1 MVPTHIWRDD
11 TSCSR
16 VVVRRNIE
24 AVALVA
30 SGFTF
35 HDVSI
40 V

>member
-1 MVPTHIWRDD
+1 
-11 TSCSR
+11 

>member
-1 MVPTHIWRDD
+1 MTL
-11 TSCSR
+11 R
-16 VVVRRNIE
+16 VVATWRNIE